1 MSRSVQVTKRANG
14 EGTYY
19 LIKGTN
25 KYKAAIKDATG
36 KTRTKVFRRAIDAQE
51 WLIEQRRNREL
62 GQATYALRPKDTV
75 TQFLTKYLDGCQVK
89 ESTLKSYRGSVVR
102 LHPII
107 GHLNATKIT
116 PRAIEDAYRELKNQG
131 YSHGTITLAHRVLS
145 VAYRDAYRLNEV
157 PINVMEKVKALPG
170 KSVPTKDIPR
180 EDVEKIYQAAAHDS
194 FALARIDVGFTLGLR
209 PGEVLGLKWSD
220 INWQTGVITI
230 ERQAQSRR
238 GKGSSFTTVKQDE
251 IRHLKMSKEQMAI
264 LLRHRANQ
272 ELEKAFWEKD
282 LDLIFPNSVGRIL
295 DAKKDRDRFAALC
308 EAAGVPRYQVYQ
320 MRKTCFS
327 TLAVAGIDLKTLQ
340 TYSGHKQITTL
351 MGSYVFSSPQ
361 AMEKV
366 SETLDAVRPKISLG
380 E

>member
-1 MSRSVQVTKRANG
+1 MSPSTPRTKRANG
-14 EGTYY
+14 EGSYY
-19 LIKGTN
+19 LIKGTK

-36 KTRTKVFRRAIDAQE
+36 KPRTKVFHREIDAQE

-62 GQATYALRPKDTV
+62 GLATYALRPKDTV
-75 TQFLTKYLDGCQVK
+75 TQFLTKYLNGCQVK

-107 GHLNATKIT
+107 GHLNASKIT
-116 PRAIEDAYRELKNQG
+116 PRAIEDAYRELKSQG
-131 YSHGTITLAHRVLS
+131 YSHGTIMLAHRVLS

-157 PINVMEKVKALPG
+157 PVNVMERVKALHG

-180 EDVEKIYQAAAHDS
+180 EDVEKIYLAASHDS

-220 INWQTGVITI
+220 IDWRSGTITI
-230 ERQAQSRR
+230 ERQAQNRS

-251 IRHLKMSKEQMAI
+251 IRHLKISSDQMAI

-272 ELEKAFWEKD
+272 ELEKVLWEED
-282 LDLIFPNSVGRIL
+282 LELIFPNSVGRIL

-308 EAAGVPRYQVYQ
+308 EAAGVKRYQVYQ

-340 TYSGHKQITTL
+340 TYSGHKQVSTL
-351 MGSYVFSSPQ
+351 MGSYVFSCPE

-366 SETLDAVRPKISLG
+366 SETLDAVRPKISFR